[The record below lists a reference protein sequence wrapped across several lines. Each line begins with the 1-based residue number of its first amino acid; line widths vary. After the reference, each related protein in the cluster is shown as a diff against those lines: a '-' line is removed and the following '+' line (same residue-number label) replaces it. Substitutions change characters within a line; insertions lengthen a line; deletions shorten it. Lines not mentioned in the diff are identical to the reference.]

1 MDGYKRKV
9 DGIKAPEALIA
20 ITLDK
25 LHEEEKKQMSDEP
38 DAEQAKAACN
48 SINKNSLSERRTIQ
62 KSGRRTRWITTS
74 VLATAAAAVLF
85 VIVLG
90 GQEKVLLNYN
100 TVPETIVR
108 PISEEQTE
116 STMEAEAYS
125 DYLGIDIQN
134 PIDNAQFI
142 KAKIHVVYDGET
154 VKEDEAEAYYNV
166 DGDQL
171 MIRFSGTIGVM
182 PENLAAG
189 KESEVNG
196 QVIVAGLSENG
207 KERMAAFEKDGIS
220 FFIMSNS
227 MDQQEFERVLLC
239 FLEK

>member
-9 DGIKAPEALIA
+9 DGIKAPEALITT
-20 ITLDK
+20 TLDK
-25 LHEEEKKQMSDEP
+25 LHEEEKK
-38 DAEQAKAACN
+38 
-48 SINKNSLSERRTIQ
+48 TVQ
-62 KSGRRTRWITTS
+62 KPRKHKRWMGPS
-74 VLATAAAAVLF
+74 VLITTAAAAILL

-108 PISEEQTE
+108 PVSEEQTE

-125 DYLGIDIQN
+125 DYLGIDIQK
-134 PIDNAQFI
+134 PVDNARFI
-142 KAKIHVVYDGET
+142 KAKIHVVYDEKT

-171 MIRFSGTIGVM
+171 MISFSRTISVM

-189 KESEVNG
+189 EESEVNG

-207 KERMAAFEKDGIS
+207 KERMAAFEKNGVSI
-220 FFIMSNS
+220 FIMSNS